1 MEKMFEELVLQQQK
15 KVLLSAQEI
24 LPHLTAD
31 DILQPND
38 FPQLE
43 NHPHFRYEE
52 GILEG
57 LMTARAAYFA
67 LCKKDGF
74 S

>member
-1 MEKMFEELVLQQQK
+1 MEKMFEELVQQQQK
-15 KVLLSAQEI
+15 KVLASAQEI
-24 LPHLTAD
+24 IPHLTTD